1 MLISKHLNTMVLFLH
16 VTNEE
21 ADLFWVMED
30 TDIVF
35 LKFTFSNV
43 EISPATQVPN
53 NSGKWSAISFARKHK
68 TFL

>member
-1 MLISKHLNTMVLFLH
+1 
-16 VTNEE
+16 
-21 ADLFWVMED
+21 MED

-53 NSGKWSAISFARKHK
+53 NRGKWSAISFAENIKLSYRTKCIRIWRKLCCRIYFHV
-68 TFL
+68 